1 VGVAAPLTDAA
12 IEDVRRLIASGALRP
27 GQRLPAEA
35 ELSAQLGISR
45 SSAREAVRAL
55 VSARVLD
62 VRRGD
67 GTYVTS
73 LSPELLLEGVG
84 VAVSLMQEDAVL
96 QLLEARRVIEPQVTA
111 LAAGRA
117 TPEELEEV
125 SAHLEQMRLAQDH
138 AELVRHDD
146 AFHASVARASG
157 NATLA
162 TILVGISSPTLRAR
176 AWRGIIDA
184 DAARRTVSEHESI
197 LAALRARDAELARAA
212 ALLHVS
218 TTEAWVRSTGGRPS
232 PAAEDLG
239 DPPAA

>member
-1 VGVAAPLTDAA
+1 VVVAAPLTDAA
-12 IEDVRRLIASGALRP
+12 IEDIRGLIASGALRP

-125 SAHLEQMRLAQDH
+125 SGHLERMRLAQDLP
-138 AELVRHDD
+138 ELVLHDD
-146 AFHASVARASG
+146 AFHACVARASG

-184 DAARRTVSEHESI
+184 DAARRTVAEHESI
-197 LAALRARDAELARAA
+197 LVALRAGDADLARAA

-218 TTEAWVRSTGGRPS
+218 TTEAWVRSTGGRVPV
-232 PAAEDLG
+232 
-239 DPPAA
+239 